1 MKLPF
6 KPQNENK
13 IMESLVK
20 LQSYVQEIK
29 TPFLE
34 CEKKRSEIEAYIE
47 NLEGKKAELETSTDI
62 SDIDKIV
69 DIESRL
75 RTARSMLDKVSTDHL
90 AEQNGIEVYKQCQV
104 LRQDYIRECR
114 AEVEPLIN
122 NIKEHA
128 IEIEKLMAELHS
140 FATVR
145 NKEFATAVRLVRPCV
160 SKGIREK
167 FDLSSSIGVQLF
179 NITQLNSG
187 QFDTW
192 KGNFE
197 KNNP

>member
-90 AEQNGIEVYKQCQV
+90 AESRMV
-104 LRQDYIRECR
+104 LRCTSNAKYYARTILGN
-114 AEVEPLIN
+114 A
-122 NIKEHA
+122 
-128 IEIEKLMAELHS
+128 
-140 FATVR
+140 
-145 NKEFATAVRLVRPCV
+145 
-160 SKGIREK
+160 
-167 FDLSSSIGVQLF
+167 
-179 NITQLNSG
+179 G
-187 QFDTW
+187 QR
-192 KGNFE
+192 
-197 KNNP
+197 